1 MHILIH
7 ILIWAFR
14 AKGKGKLVL
23 PFFIA
28 SLAVVF
34 VLAWAV
40 SSVLG
45 EKRDSHTENVL
56 SGVALVLTGILIY
69 LFTRNYHLSPDGEK
83 IYFEEEGVF
92 MSIGVS
98 YWYGIFIGL
107 GLIFIAG
114 TLGEQY
120 FSS

>member
-1 MHILIH
+1 MHILVH
-7 ILIWAFR
+7 IVIAAFR

-28 SLAVVF
+28 SVVVVF

-40 SSVLG
+40 SSVFG

-56 SGVALVLTGILIY
+56 SGIALVLTGILIY
-69 LFTRNYHLSPDGEK
+69 LFTRNYRLSPDGEK

-107 GLIFIAG
+107 GCLVIVATIVDR
-114 TLGEQY
+114 
-120 FSS
+120 FS